1 MENVI
6 NSKVSIIDEN
16 GVIYVMGRV
25 NEPRLHV
32 KYLLDYINLKYPNV
46 NTNNLTVGNA
56 RDRLAYQLTMR
67 GNIIYFNDVAFGM
80 FYFPNELTSEQM
92 NTINNLDLG
101 SKKIGICYN
110 LKDLGKF
117 INFRTI
123 GLEDDYNLEDAVSEY
138 LIKKGS
144 KHRRR

>member
-6 NSKVSIIDEN
+6 NSKVSIIDDN

-32 KYLLDYINLKYPNV
+32 KYLLDYINLKYPNI

-56 RDRLAYQLTMR
+56 RDRFAYQLTSR
-67 GNIIYFNDVAFGM
+67 GNIIYFNDMNFGM
-80 FYFPNELTSEQM
+80 FYFPNDLTKSQLELME
-92 NTINNLDLG
+92 NLYLG
-101 SKKIGICYN
+101 TQKVAICFN
-110 LKDLGKF
+110 LKDIGKF

-123 GLEDDYNLEDAVSEY
+123 GLDGDYNLEDAMSEY
-138 LIKKGS
+138 LIKKDS
-144 KHRRR
+144 KHKRR